1 MTNTRR
7 NTIVLSALLVL
18 LAAGS
23 YSLFRSL
30 NKKTIAL
37 TSENKDTEK
46 KIAVLE
52 TQISNID
59 SLRWEYETR
68 KAMTAEQSK
77 ILLSSDNPTTTYR
90 YLLRMLGWM
99 DRNVI
104 FDFAMSDKGQK
115 ETTWNEYVVS
125 GRSNYRDV
133 VEFTKNIEYQRA
145 VITIEELAIGSDGA
159 ANSDTVSFS
168 LVLRTHV
175 NDGGLDISEIKPKE
189 KLPSLFFYQLFKS
202 RVFDKPLTDEDIDP
216 NLVRVEQCTL
226 IGIGENQVFLRD
238 SQGVIKI
245 LNLKEKVAFGYLDV
259 IDAKQGKVVFKL
271 FKYGVPE
278 EFTLFLTPKK

>member
-23 YSLFRSL
+23 YSLYRNL
-30 NKKTIAL
+30 NKKTTTLIAA
-37 TSENKDTEK
+37 NKDTEK
-46 KIAVLE
+46 KISVLE
-52 TQISNID
+52 NQISNID

-104 FDFAMSDKGQK
+104 FDFAISDKGTK
-115 ETTWNEYVVS
+115 ETSWNEYVVS
-125 GRSNYRDV
+125 GRSNYHDV

-145 VITIEELAIGSDGA
+145 VITIEELAIGSDDV
-159 ANSDTVSFS
+159 ANSDSVSFS

-175 NDGGLDISEIKPKE
+175 NEGGLDISEIKPKD
-189 KLPSLFFYQLFKS
+189 KLPSKYFYQLFKS
-202 RVFDKPLTDEDIDP
+202 RVFDTPLSDEGIDP
-216 NLVRVEQCTL
+216 NLVRVEQCSL

-238 SQGVIKI
+238 DQGVIKI

-278 EFTLFLTPKK
+278 EFTLFMTPKK

>member
-23 YSLFRSL
+23 YSLFRNL
-30 NKKTIAL
+30 NKKTTALIAV
-37 TSENKDTEK
+37 NKDTEK
-46 KIAVLE
+46 KISVLE
-52 TQISNID
+52 NQISNID

-77 ILLSSDNPTTTYR
+77 ILLASDNPTTTYR

-104 FDFAMSDKGQK
+104 FDFAMSDKGKK

-175 NDGGLDISEIKPKE
+175 NEGGLDISEIKPKD
-189 KLPSLFFYQLFKS
+189 KLPSGYFYQLFKS
-202 RVFDKPLTDEDIDP
+202 RVFDTPLTDEDIDP
-216 NLVRVEQCTL
+216 NLVRVEQCSL

-238 SQGVIKI
+238 DQGVIKI
-245 LNLKEKVAFGYLDV
+245 LNLKEKVAFGYLDL

-278 EFTLFLTPKK
+278 EFTLFMTPKK

>member
-145 VITIEELAIGSDGA
+145 VITIEELAIGS
-159 ANSDTVSFS
+159 
-168 LVLRTHV
+168 
-175 NDGGLDISEIKPKE
+175 
-189 KLPSLFFYQLFKS
+189 
-202 RVFDKPLTDEDIDP
+202 
-216 NLVRVEQCTL
+216 
-226 IGIGENQVFLRD
+226 
-238 SQGVIKI
+238 
-245 LNLKEKVAFGYLDV
+245 
-259 IDAKQGKVVFKL
+259 
-271 FKYGVPE
+271 
-278 EFTLFLTPKK
+278 

>member
-23 YSLFRSL
+23 YSLFRNL
-30 NKKTIAL
+30 NKKTSALIAV
-37 TSENKDTEK
+37 NKDTEK
-46 KIAVLE
+46 KISVLE
-52 TQISNID
+52 NQISNID

-77 ILLSSDNPTTTYR
+77 ILLASDNPTTTYR

-104 FDFAMSDKGQK
+104 FDFAMSDKGKK

-175 NDGGLDISEIKPKE
+175 NEGGLDISEIKPKD
-189 KLPSLFFYQLFKS
+189 KLPSGYFYQLFKS
-202 RVFDKPLTDEDIDP
+202 RVFDTPLTDEDIDP
-216 NLVRVEQCTL
+216 NLVRVEQCSL

-238 SQGVIKI
+238 DQGVIKI
-245 LNLKEKVAFGYLDV
+245 LNLKEKVAFGYLDL

-278 EFTLFLTPKK
+278 EFTLFMTPKK